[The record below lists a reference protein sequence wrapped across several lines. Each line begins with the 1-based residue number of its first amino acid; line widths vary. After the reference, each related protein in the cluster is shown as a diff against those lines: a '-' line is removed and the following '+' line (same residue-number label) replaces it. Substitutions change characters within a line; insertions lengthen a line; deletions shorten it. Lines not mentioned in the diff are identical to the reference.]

1 MLLDIRSHVRHN
13 SRSGNRSEK
22 GNEVH
27 MEKVKAGKG
36 NFADLRE
43 KLAVLAEEDG
53 KVVAQLVEE
62 LSK

>member
-1 MLLDIRSHVRHN
+1 
-13 SRSGNRSEK
+13 
-22 GNEVH
+22 
-27 MEKVKAGKG
+27 MEKVKAGEG

-43 KLAVLAEEDG
+43 KLVVLADEDG